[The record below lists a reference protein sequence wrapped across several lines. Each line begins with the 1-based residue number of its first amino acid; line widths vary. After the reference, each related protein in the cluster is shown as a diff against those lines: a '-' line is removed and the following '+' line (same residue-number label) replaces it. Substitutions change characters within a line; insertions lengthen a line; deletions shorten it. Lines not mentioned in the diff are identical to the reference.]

1 MTNLLTFMIATL
13 YNLLKN
19 TKIKS
24 RLFFTLIL
32 LSIPLFCLLFL
43 TVITQ
48 NRAIRFGEKE
58 IAGVAY
64 NRLLID
70 LIKDYRNAI
79 ATLSINTV
87 QPNYFEL
94 ESTISSIERTEK
106 YLVPLNNEHED
117 SLDTKESFNKLITE
131 QEIFKKSV
139 FSRNAIEAKKSAF
152 KILEIVS
159 KLNSSVGDTSNL
171 ILDPD
176 LDSYYLMDI
185 TLIKIPLLMEVS
197 TQIESILFQAIQ
209 ENNLSEENQIKLFN
223 FYSQFNTALDQTLN
237 SFSVAYKYNEKVKNK
252 IEPKVNIAFENI
264 NRYRDELKILSNPS
278 NKTIDMEKILKF
290 PSQLKNYNES
300 ILDLYLVT
308 SDSQNE
314 LLDIRVSDFKFEQFL
329 SISLVLLITG
339 LTIFIQ
345 FVIVFSITNPLSEA
359 VTKFELLAKGNLKHR
374 IEYSG
379 KDEIGALSNSINTF
393 IEYLTN
399 LLVVITKLSNE
410 SNIVFAD
417 ISRMTGELSVSTE
430 NQAASTEE
438 SAAALEEIS
447 SSFGKIA
454 SSIENEA
461 RDISEIGKIT
471 DSVAISTQRA
481 SESIHNLGTVI
492 DSSAREVK
500 KGEVIISKTVESM
513 NQIKS
518 AADEISKIIILI
530 TEISKQIGLLA
541 LNASIEAARAGEHG
555 RGFSVV
561 ADEISKLSLKTEES
575 VKHIRSLIG
584 STNYSIKD
592 GIVNVSTVV
601 DVLRVVIE
609 KINETNQKAKT
620 VDEEIS
626 SQSTNIQFISNSHEK
641 LESLSEQIE
650 TSTKEEKIAISQIS
664 QSMNR
669 ITAETQIISENIGQ
683 LKQSAEKIS
692 ILSEELTKNVSKF
705 EL

>member
-1 MTNLLTFMIATL
+1 MLANLYSLI
-13 YNLLKN
+13 KN

-58 IAGVAY
+58 MAGVAY

-79 ATLSINTV
+79 ATLSINTA

-106 YLVPLNNEHED
+106 YLLPLNSEYED
-117 SLDTKESFNKLITE
+117 SLDTKESFSKLITE
-131 QEIFKKSV
+131 QESFKRNV
-139 FSRNAIEAKKSAF
+139 FARNAIESKKSAI
-152 KILEIVS
+152 KILEIVN

-185 TLIKIPLLMEVS
+185 TLIKIPLLMDVS
-197 TQIESILFQAIQ
+197 TQTESVLFQIIE
-209 ENNLSEENQIKLFN
+209 ENKLSEENQIKLFN
-223 FYSQFNTALDQTLN
+223 YYSQFNTALEQTLN
-237 SFSVAYKYNEKVKNK
+237 SYSIAYKYNDKVKNK
-252 IEPKVNIAFENI
+252 IEPKVNIALENI
-264 NRYRDELKILSNPS
+264 KRYRDELQILSNPS
-278 NKTIDMEKILKF
+278 NKNTDMEKILKF

-300 ILDLYLVT
+300 MLDMYLIT

-314 LLDIRVSDFKFEQFL
+314 LLDIRVSAFKFEQFL
-329 SISLVLLITG
+329 SISLVLIITG
-339 LTIFIQ
+339 LTVFIQ
-345 FVIVFSITNPLSEA
+345 FVIVFSITNPLGEA

-374 IEYSG
+374 IDYSG
-379 KDEIGALSNSINTF
+379 KDEIGALSNSINIF

-399 LLVVITKLSNE
+399 LLFVISKLSNE

-417 ISRMTGELSVSTE
+417 ISRMTKELSISTE

-471 DSVAISTQRA
+471 DSVAVSTQRA
-481 SESIHNLGTVI
+481 SESIHSLGTVI
-492 DSSAREVK
+492 DSSAKEVK

-513 NQIKS
+513 NQIKA

-609 KINETNQKAKT
+609 KINETNRKAKT

-650 TSTKEEKIAISQIS
+650 TSTREEKIAISQIS

-692 ILSEELTKNVSKF
+692 ILSEELTNNVSKF

>member
-1 MTNLLTFMIATL
+1 MIATL

-106 YLVPLNNEHED
+106 YLVPLNSEHED

-252 IEPKVNIAFENI
+252 IEPKVNIALENI

-374 IEYSG
+374 IEYIAVDGRKKRIVNFTESFGIAILRTLYKRLEFVGRQRRSG
-379 KDEIGALSNSINTF
+379 HAEQYYNKIKDAKQARTLRNVVLQQAQCTGYSHSIVAGG
-393 IEYLTN
+393 
-399 LLVVITKLSNE
+399 LLVRSKNTASMPLSFIMRSVMTRSALAGNGTA
-410 SNIVFAD
+410 FAVMASCEAMGRSTID
-417 ISRMTGELSVSTE
+417 CPPGFSPTGNSTTGNCQMLSY
-430 NQAASTEE
+430 NPAAC
-438 SAAALEEIS
+438 IS
-447 SSFGKIA
+447 SVYFP
-454 SSIENEA
+454 
-461 RDISEIGKIT
+461 
-471 DSVAISTQRA
+471 
-481 SESIHNLGTVI
+481 
-492 DSSAREVK
+492 
-500 KGEVIISKTVESM
+500 
-513 NQIKS
+513 
-518 AADEISKIIILI
+518 
-530 TEISKQIGLLA
+530 
-541 LNASIEAARAGEHG
+541 
-555 RGFSVV
+555 
-561 ADEISKLSLKTEES
+561 
-575 VKHIRSLIG
+575 
-584 STNYSIKD
+584 
-592 GIVNVSTVV
+592 
-601 DVLRVVIE
+601 
-609 KINETNQKAKT
+609 
-620 VDEEIS
+620 
-626 SQSTNIQFISNSHEK
+626 
-641 LESLSEQIE
+641 
-650 TSTKEEKIAISQIS
+650 
-664 QSMNR
+664 
-669 ITAETQIISENIGQ
+669 
-683 LKQSAEKIS
+683 
-692 ILSEELTKNVSKF
+692 
-705 EL
+705 

>member
-1 MTNLLTFMIATL
+1 
-13 YNLLKN
+13 
-19 TKIKS
+19 
-24 RLFFTLIL
+24 
-32 LSIPLFCLLFL
+32 
-43 TVITQ
+43 
-48 NRAIRFGEKE
+48 
-58 IAGVAY
+58 
-64 NRLLID
+64 
-70 LIKDYRNAI
+70 
-79 ATLSINTV
+79 
-87 QPNYFEL
+87 
-94 ESTISSIERTEK
+94 
-106 YLVPLNNEHED
+106 
-117 SLDTKESFNKLITE
+117 
-131 QEIFKKSV
+131 
-139 FSRNAIEAKKSAF
+139 
-152 KILEIVS
+152 
-159 KLNSSVGDTSNL
+159 
-171 ILDPD
+171 
-176 LDSYYLMDI
+176 
-185 TLIKIPLLMEVS
+185 
-197 TQIESILFQAIQ
+197 
-209 ENNLSEENQIKLFN
+209 
-223 FYSQFNTALDQTLN
+223 
-237 SFSVAYKYNEKVKNK
+237 
-252 IEPKVNIAFENI
+252 
-264 NRYRDELKILSNPS
+264 
-278 NKTIDMEKILKF
+278 
-290 PSQLKNYNES
+290 
-300 ILDLYLVT
+300 
-308 SDSQNE
+308 
-314 LLDIRVSDFKFEQFL
+314 
-329 SISLVLLITG
+329 
-339 LTIFIQ
+339 
-345 FVIVFSITNPLSEA
+345 
-359 VTKFELLAKGNLKHR
+359 
-374 IEYSG
+374 
-379 KDEIGALSNSINTF
+379 
-393 IEYLTN
+393 
-399 LLVVITKLSNE
+399 
-410 SNIVFAD
+410 
-417 ISRMTGELSVSTE
+417 
-430 NQAASTEE
+430 
-438 SAAALEEIS
+438 
-447 SSFGKIA
+447 
-454 SSIENEA
+454 
-461 RDISEIGKIT
+461 
-471 DSVAISTQRA
+471 
-481 SESIHNLGTVI
+481 LGTVI